1 MKTLLFAFLSIF
13 ANNIFAQNA
22 SQVVEKVKAR
32 MMQVKDYSAD
42 GVLKT
47 DVAFIKAPVSKV
59 KVYYKNPDKFRLKK
73 DGGVSVLPKGG
84 ISISLN
90 NVVSLK
96 DFMAIDAGYS
106 VIGGINTR
114 VIKLLPVNDNADI
127 ILSTL
132 YIDESNMLVRK
143 AITTTKE
150 NGTYEMELFYRRYS
164 NFGLPDK
171 LVFSFNTKDY
181 KLPKGITM
189 EMDGASKSASEK
201 LANKKGSASKFPILI
216 MLLTRASAM
225 RFLRNNYVYK

>member
-1 MKTLLFAFLSIF
+1 MKIIIVAAFVLLGASNTFS
-13 ANNIFAQNA
+13 QDA
-22 SQVVEKVKAR
+22 SQVVAKVKNR

-73 DGGVSVLPKGG
+73 DGGISILPKGG
-84 ISISLN
+84 ISVSLN
-90 NVVSLK
+90 NVVSL
-96 DFMAIDAGYS
+96 DNFMAIDAGHS
-106 VIGGINTR
+106 MVGGINTR
-114 VIKLLPVNDNADI
+114 VIKLLPVNDNGDI
-127 ILSTL
+127 VLSTL

-150 NGTYEMELFYRRYS
+150 NGTYEMELFYGRYS

-189 EMDGASKSASEK
+189 EMEDASKTSADK
-201 LANKKGSASKFPILI
+201 LANKKGRLEITYS
-216 MLLTRASAM
+216 
-225 RFLRNNYVYK
+225 NYVINKGISDAVFNQ